1 MKVGVRRSVEICSV
15 GTVPYSFSSARTRTI
30 DPRTNYLGQP
40 KIQDTRS
47 HPPGINLWYDGSAL
61 ASLCL
66 GKDAPKSGHLI
77 ECLLA
82 RRLQSHSARQKHIQG
97 FYG

>member
-1 MKVGVRRSVEICSV
+1 MLKYVVLVPSRILSVRLGLGLLIQHR
-15 GTVPYSFSSARTRTI
+15 
-30 DPRTNYLGQP
+30 PRTNYLGEP
-40 KIQDTRS
+40 KNQDTRS

-66 GKDAPKSGHLI
+66 GKDATKFGHLI